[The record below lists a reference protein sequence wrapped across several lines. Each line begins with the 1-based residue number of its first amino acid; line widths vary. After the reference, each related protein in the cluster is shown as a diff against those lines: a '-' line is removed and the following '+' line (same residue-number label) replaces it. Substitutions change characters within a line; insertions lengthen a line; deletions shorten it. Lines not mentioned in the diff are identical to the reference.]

1 MQTPH
6 LLMHSSVG
14 HLDCFYFLPIMN
26 NSAKNIH
33 VSVFVWTYIF
43 HCLTYLGMELLGH
56 MVTNYPC
63 LSNYPSAFHSTY
75 TAVHSHWQAP
85 VSLHPHQHLLFSIF
99 WTAANLLGVKY
110 YLIVVS
116 ICISL
121 MTKDVKHLFRG
132 ILAICVSFLKK
143 CLFTSLGAKLLH
155 SCLTL

>member
-6 LLMHSSVG
+6 LFMHSSVE

-26 NSAKNIH
+26 NAAKNIH
-33 VSVFVWTYIF
+33 VSVFGWIYIF
-43 HCLTYLGMELLGH
+43 HCLGYILGNEIAGSHGDL
-56 MVTNYPC
+56 
-63 LSNYPSAFHSTY
+63 LSNYPTAFHSTY
-75 TAVHSHWQAP
+75 TAVHSHWQVP

-99 WTAANLLGVKY
+99 WTTAILLCVKY

-132 ILAICVSFLKK
+132 ILAICVSFLEK
-143 CLFTSLGAKLLH
+143 CLFTSLGAKLL
-155 SCLTL
+155 